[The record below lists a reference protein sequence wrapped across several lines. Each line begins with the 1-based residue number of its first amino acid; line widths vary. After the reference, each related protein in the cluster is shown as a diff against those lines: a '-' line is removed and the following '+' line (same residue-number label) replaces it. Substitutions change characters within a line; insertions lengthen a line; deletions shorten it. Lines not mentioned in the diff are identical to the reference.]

1 MALTSEDAVAIAST
15 AQRLGVDPRTLG
27 ALFELESGTDP
38 NIWGGSG
45 GQYRGL
51 IQFGPGARKEVGLP
65 SGPMTI
71 PEQLPYVEKYFQQ
84 RGFQPGRHGPTELY
98 RTVLVGNP
106 GQSGTDSFG
115 TNSDSAARRMMP
127 GGDLYQQFSK
137 KFDPAL
143 GGKAAEI
150 LQGSAPAGLG
160 ASSAQATRTAD
171 PLVAAA
177 SAMVNQSLDST
188 PKGTRMAMGLEAQ
201 KAAIEALTGR
211 GALASGGDGPARL
224 GVAPG
229 AVPGSDMA
237 YIQGGIGPGGPSHYG
252 PHFDIKG
259 IRGEY
264 FNRAALDPYVKVN
277 GKPLSSGITVPGG
290 EFGASRDGGTR
301 KHTGWDYAFG
311 GNAALTLAGGAQWVG
326 SQSTDY
332 GDAAQFRL
340 PDGRTFKILHG
351 KLTRA

>member
-127 GGDLYQQFSK
+127 GGDLYEQFSK

-211 GALASGGDGPARL
+211 RAIAPESAEIATLPPAAARGANSPAGGLKVIEYLTGDPGHSGYRDDHSGGNYHEHLAFETKAQRDAAMQKLKAAGIQIGSVNDGKH
-224 GVAPG
+224 APG
-229 AVPGSDMA
+229 SYHYQDLAFDVPAAQVPVGKEQELSRRVRS
-237 YIQGGIGPGGPSHYG
+237 ILGIG
-252 PHFDIKG
+252 
-259 IRGEY
+259 
-264 FNRAALDPYVKVN
+264 
-277 GKPLSSGITVPGG
+277 
-290 EFGASRDGGTR
+290 
-301 KHTGWDYAFG
+301 
-311 GNAALTLAGGAQWVG
+311 
-326 SQSTDY
+326 
-332 GDAAQFRL
+332 
-340 PDGRTFKILHG
+340 
-351 KLTRA
+351 